1 MTKTMRAAVVDA
13 LGQPLQIRE
22 LPIPEPGPGEV
33 LIRIA
38 ASGVCH
44 TDLSVMDG
52 EWLMKRPRFPLV
64 PGHEA
69 TGYVAGVGSG
79 VTSHKEGDRVGAF
92 WLSSACGS
100 CEDCSSDHESLC
112 LRQEGLGYDRN
123 GTYAEYCVVSAGFA
137 VPLPPGPLEKLAP
150 VMCAGVTSYRGLK
163 EMRLRPGSWV
173 VVFGVG
179 GTGHLGIQ
187 YARAMGHRVI
197 AIDIEADKVA
207 DATALGA
214 ELAIHCEREFPVNK
228 IVRHTGGGAHGVLAT
243 APAAKALE
251 QSVRM
256 LRRGGTCILIGI
268 PKEPLPLN
276 VFDMVIK
283 GLNVRGSLIG
293 SRNDLREALQLVS
306 EAKVTPIV
314 EHRPLDEVNEAV
326 GAMRRRQV
334 KGRVVLR
341 MV

>member
-1 MTKTMRAAVVDA
+1 MTKTMRAAVIEA
-13 LGQPLQIRE
+13 LGQPLQLRE
-22 LPIPEPGPGEV
+22 LPVPEPGPGEV
-33 LIRIA
+33 LVRIA

-44 TDLSVMDG
+44 TDISIMDG

-69 TGYVAGVGSG
+69 TGYVAGVGTG
-79 VTSHKEGDRVGAF
+79 VTSHKEGDRVGVF
-92 WLSSACGS
+92 WLNSACGI
-100 CEDCSSDHESLC
+100 CDHCTTDHESLC
-112 LRQEGLGYDRN
+112 LRQVGSGYDRN
-123 GTYAEYCVVSAGFA
+123 GTYAEYCVVSAEFA
-137 VPLPPGPLEKLAP
+137 VPLPDGPLESLAP

-173 VVFGVG
+173 VVYGVG

-187 YARAMGHRVI
+187 YARAMGYKVI

-207 DATALGA
+207 EATALGA
-214 ELAIHCEREFPVNK
+214 ELAINCDKEFPVNK
-228 IVRHTGGGAHGVLAT
+228 ILRHTGGGVHGVLAT

-256 LRRGGTCILIGI
+256 LQRGGTCILIGI

-283 GLNVRGSLIG
+283 GLDVRGSLIG
-293 SRNDLREALQLVS
+293 SRGDVREALQLVS
-306 EAKVTPIV
+306 DGKVTPRV
-314 EHRPLDEVNEAV
+314 ESRPLDAVNDAID
-326 GAMRRRQV
+326 AMRRRQIQ
-334 KGRVVLR
+334 GRVVLR
-341 MV
+341 MT

>member
-1 MTKTMRAAVVDA
+1 MTKTMRAAVIEA

-22 LPIPEPGPGEV
+22 LPVPEPGAGEV

-69 TGYVAGVGSG
+69 TGFVAGVGAG

-92 WLSSACGS
+92 WLASACGI
-100 CEDCSSDHESLC
+100 CEDCTSDHESLC
-112 LRQEGLGYDRN
+112 PRQDGLGYDRN

-137 VPLPPGPLEKLAP
+137 VPLPDGPLENLAP

-163 EMRLRPGSWV
+163 EMGLRAGSWV
-173 VVFGVG
+173 VISGVG
-179 GTGHLGIQ
+179 GTGHLAIQ

-197 AIDIEADKVA
+197 AIDVEADKLA
-207 DATALGA
+207 HARALGA
-214 ELAIHCEREFPVNK
+214 ELAIHGDNEFPVNK

-256 LRRGGTCILIGI
+256 LRRGGTVILIGI

-283 GLNVRGSLIG
+283 GLRVRGSLIG
-293 SRNDLREALQLVS
+293 TRGDVREALQLVS
-306 EAKVTPIV
+306 DGTVTPLV
-314 EHRPLDEVNEAV
+314 DSRSLDEVNDAI
-326 GAMRRRQV
+326 GAMRTRRVQ
-334 KGRVVLR
+334 GRVVLR
-341 MV
+341 MI

>member
-1 MTKTMRAAVVDA
+1 MTGTMRAAVLNA
-13 LGQPLQIRE
+13 LGKPLEICD

-33 LIRIA
+33 LVRIA

-52 EWLMKRPRFPLV
+52 EWTMKKPRLPLI

-69 TGYVAGVGSG
+69 TGYIAGLGSG
-79 VTSHKEGDRVGAF
+79 VTTHKEGDRVGVY
-92 WLSSACGS
+92 WLSSACGA
-100 CEDCSSDHESLC
+100 CDDCAGGRESLC
-112 LRQEGLGYDRN
+112 LRQQGLGYDRN
-123 GTYAEYCVVSAGFA
+123 GTYAEYCVVSADFA
-137 VPLPPGPLEKLAP
+137 VPLPDGPLEKLAP

-163 EMRLRPGSWV
+163 EMNLRPGSWV
-173 VVFGVG
+173 VVYGAG

-187 YARAMGHRVI
+187 YAKAMGHKVI
-197 AIDIEADKVA
+197 AIDIEAEKVA
-207 DATALGA
+207 QAAALGA
-214 ELAIHCEREFPVNK
+214 DMTIHCEREFPVNK
-228 IVRHTGGGAHGVLAT
+228 ILHHTGGAHGVLAT

-293 SRNDLREALQLVS
+293 TRGDLREALALVS
-306 EAKVTPIV
+306 EGRVTPLV
-314 EHRPLDEVNEAV
+314 ESRSLDDVNETI
-326 GAMRRRQV
+326 GALRTRQI
-334 KGRVVLR
+334 KGRAVLR
-341 MV
+341 MM